1 MSVNYYQYQACDA
14 QGNITNGQLSAES
27 EREAIAML
35 QARKLVPVKLNSTS
49 RQSLK
54 SSGGK
59 KIGTADLVDFTSG
72 LTTLVEARIP
82 IDKALQLLEGITAK
96 EHMKRLVVSLRR
108 DVKEGKSLADA
119 MESRPDVFSKL
130 YINIIRAGETGG
142 ILDQLLP
149 DLGNFLET
157 AEETKKQIISALT
170 YPMVLLITGLI
181 SVVLLLVYVVPQFT
195 AMFEDVGS
203 EIPPSAEFLLNL
215 SSGLQNFGWLVVPV
229 VFGIIYWWRWLAADK
244 QRKRQKDAFMLRLP
258 IAGKLLLNRDVAIFS
273 RTLGALLGAGIPLI
287 RGLRVAREVISNE
300 ELIHHLEVVEEDVRS
315 GAGLGISLEKTG
327 MFPVL
332 LHQLVT
338 VGEESGRTGAILKKL
353 AKTFDANVR
362 DDVSRLVSALQPAP
376 ILLLGIAVG
385 GIIIVMLSA
394 VFSMNTVDF

>member
-14 QGNITNGQLSAES
+14 HGKMTTGQLSADS

-35 QARKLVPVKLNSTS
+35 QSQKLVPVKIKSTT
-49 RQSLK
+49 K
-54 SSGGK
+54 SSLQRTGGK
-59 KIGTADLVDFTSG
+59 IGNADLVDFTNG
-72 LTTLVEARIP
+72 LSTLVEARIP
-82 IDKALQLLEGITAK
+82 IDKALNLLEGITEK

-119 MESRPDVFSKL
+119 METRPDVFSKL

-149 DLGNFLET
+149 DLVNFLET
-157 AEETKKQIISALT
+157 AEETKKQVISALT
-170 YPMVLLITGLI
+170 YPIVLLITGIL
-181 SVVLLLVYVVPQFT
+181 SVALLLIYVVPQFT

-203 EIPPSAEFLLNL
+203 DIPSSAEFLLSL
-215 SSGLQNFGWLVVPV
+215 SNGLQSYGWLIVPA
-229 VFGIIYWWRWLAADK
+229 VFGVVYWWRWVNADK
-244 QRKRQKDAFMLRLP
+244 ERKKQKDAIMLDLP
-258 IAGKLLLNRDVAIFS
+258 IAGKLLIHRDVAIFS

-315 GAGLGISLEKTG
+315 GAGLGVSLEKTG
-327 MFPVL
+327 KFPIL

-338 VGEESGRTGAILKKL
+338 VGEESGRTGPILKKL
-353 AKTFDANVR
+353 ASTFDASVR
-362 DDVSRLVSALQPAP
+362 DDMNRLVSALQPAL
-376 ILLLGIAVG
+376 ILLLGITVG

>member
-14 QGNITNGQLSAES
+14 NGNMTSGQLSADS

-35 QARKLVPVKLNSTS
+35 QSQKLVPVKI
-49 RQSLK
+49 K
-54 SSGGK
+54 SSSRSSLQRGGGK
-59 KIGTADLVDFTSG
+59 IKSADLVDFTNG
-72 LTTLVEARIP
+72 LSTLVEARIP
-82 IDKALQLLEGITAK
+82 IDKALNLLEGITEK

-119 MESRPDVFSKL
+119 MEARPDVFSKL

-149 DLGNFLET
+149 DLVNFLET

-170 YPMVLLITGLI
+170 YPIVLLATGIL
-181 SVVLLLVYVVPQFT
+181 SVALLLVYVVPQFT

-203 EIPPSAEFLLNL
+203 EIPTSAEFLLGL
-215 SSGLQNFGWLVVPV
+215 SNGIQNYGWLIVPA
-229 VFGIIYWWRWLAADK
+229 FFMAGYWWRWLNADK
-244 QRKRQKDAFMLRLP
+244 DRKRQKDAILLDLP
-258 IAGKLLLNRDVAIFS
+258 IVGRLLVHRDVAIFS

-300 ELIHHLEVVEEDVRS
+300 ELIRHLEVVEEDVRS
-315 GAGLGISLEKTG
+315 GAGLGVSLEKTG
-327 MFPVL
+327 KFPIL

-338 VGEESGRTGAILKKL
+338 VGEESGRTGDILKKL
-353 AKTFDANVR
+353 AKTFDASVR
-362 DDVSRLVSALQPAP
+362 DDMSRLVSALQPAL
-376 ILLLGIAVG
+376 ILLLGITVG

>member
-1 MSVNYYQYQACDA
+1 MSMNYYQYQACDA
-14 QGNITNGQLSAES
+14 QGNLTSGQLSADS

-35 QARKLVPVKLNSTS
+35 QSRKLVPVKIKTTS
-49 RQSLK
+49 RQNLQR
-54 SSGGK
+54 GGSRIK
-59 KIGTADLVDFTSG
+59 NADLVDFTNG
-72 LTTLVEARIP
+72 LSTLVEARIP
-82 IDKALQLLEGITAK
+82 IDKALTLLEGIKEK

-119 MESRPDVFSKL
+119 MEARADVFSKL

-149 DLGNFLET
+149 DLVNFLET
-157 AEETKKQIISALT
+157 AEETKKQVISALT
-170 YPMVLLITGLI
+170 YPIVLLITGIL
-181 SVVLLLVYVVPQFT
+181 SVGLLLVYVVPQFT

-203 EIPPSAEFLLNL
+203 EIPPSAEFLLGL
-215 SSGLQNFGWLVVPV
+215 SAGIQNFGWLIVPL
-229 VFGIIYWWRWLAADK
+229 VFLVGYWWRWVNADK
-244 QRKRQKDAFMLRLP
+244 ARRRQKDAYMLRLP
-258 IAGKLLLNRDVAIFS
+258 IAGKLLLHRDVAIFA

-315 GAGLGISLEKTG
+315 GSGLGNALEKTG

-332 LHQLVT
+332 LHQLVA

-353 AKTFDANVR
+353 ARSFDASVR
-362 DDVSRLVSALQPAP
+362 DDMTRLVSALQPAL

-385 GIIIVMLSA
+385 GIIIIMLSA

>member
-14 QGNITNGQLSAES
+14 QGNMTSGQLSADS

-35 QARKLVPVKLNSTS
+35 QARKLVPVKIKTTS
-49 RQSLK
+49 RQSMQQ
-54 SSGGK
+54 GGA
-59 KIGTADLVDFTSG
+59 KIRNADLVDFTNG
-72 LTTLVEARIP
+72 LSTLVEARIP
-82 IDKALQLLEGITAK
+82 IDKALNLLEGITEK
-96 EHMKRLVVSLRR
+96 EHMKRLVVALRR

-119 MESRPDVFSKL
+119 MEARPDVFSKL

-149 DLGNFLET
+149 DLVGFLET
-157 AEETKKQIISALT
+157 AEETKKQIISAMT
-170 YPMVLLITGLI
+170 YPMVLMATGII
-181 SVVLLLVYVVPQFT
+181 SVALLLVYVVPQFT

-203 EIPPSAEFLLNL
+203 DIPASAEFLLAL
-215 SSGLQNFGWLVVPV
+215 SDGIKSYGWLIVPI
-229 VFGIIYWWRWLAADK
+229 VFLIGYWWRWLNADK
-244 QRKRQKDAFMLRLP
+244 GRKRQKDAYMLRLP
-258 IAGKLLLNRDVAIFS
+258 IAGRLLTNREVAIFS

-287 RGLRVAREVISNE
+287 RGLRVARDVISNE

-315 GAGLGISLEKTG
+315 GAGLGYSLEKTG

-353 AKTFDANVR
+353 ARTFDANVK
-362 DDVSRLVSALQPAP
+362 DDVGRLVSALQPAL

-385 GIIIVMLSA
+385 GIIIIMLSA

>member
-1 MSVNYYQYQACDA
+1 MSINYYQYQACDA

-35 QARKLVPVKLNSTS
+35 QARKLVPVKLNATS

-54 SSGGK
+54 RSGGK
-59 KIGTADLVDFTSG
+59 KISTADLVDFTSG

-108 DVKEGKSLADA
+108 DVKEGNSLADA
-119 MESRPDVFSKL
+119 MEYRPDVFSKL

-170 YPMVLLITGLI
+170 YPMVLLITGVI

-203 EIPPSAEFLLNL
+203 EIPASAEFLLNL
-215 SSGLQNFGWLVVPV
+215 SSGLQV
-229 VFGIIYWWRWLAADK
+229 LA
-244 QRKRQKDAFMLRLP
+244 
-258 IAGKLLLNRDVAIFS
+258 G
-273 RTLGALLGAGIPLI
+273 
-287 RGLRVAREVISNE
+287 
-300 ELIHHLEVVEEDVRS
+300 
-315 GAGLGISLEKTG
+315 
-327 MFPVL
+327 
-332 LHQLVT
+332 
-338 VGEESGRTGAILKKL
+338 
-353 AKTFDANVR
+353 
-362 DDVSRLVSALQPAP
+362 
-376 ILLLGIAVG
+376 
-385 GIIIVMLSA
+385 
-394 VFSMNTVDF
+394 

>member
-14 QGNITNGQLSAES
+14 NGNMTSGQLSADS

-35 QARKLVPVKLNSTS
+35 QSQKLVPVKI
-49 RQSLK
+49 K
-54 SSGGK
+54 SSSRSSLQRTGGK
-59 KIGTADLVDFTSG
+59 IKNADLVDFTNG
-72 LTTLVEARIP
+72 LSTLVEARIP
-82 IDKALQLLEGITAK
+82 IDKALNLLEGITEK

-119 MESRPDVFSKL
+119 MDARPDVFSKL

-149 DLGNFLET
+149 DLVNFLET

-170 YPMVLLITGLI
+170 YPIVLLATGIL
-181 SVVLLLVYVVPQFT
+181 SVALLLVYVVPQFT

-203 EIPPSAEFLLNL
+203 EIPTSAEFLLGL
-215 SSGLQNFGWLVVPV
+215 SNGIQNYGWLIVPA
-229 VFGIIYWWRWLAADK
+229 FFMAGYWWRWLNADK
-244 QRKRQKDAFMLRLP
+244 DRKRQKDAILLDLP
-258 IAGKLLLNRDVAIFS
+258 IVGRLLVHRDVAIFS

-315 GAGLGISLEKTG
+315 GAGLGVSLEKTG
-327 MFPVL
+327 KFPIL

-338 VGEESGRTGAILKKL
+338 VGEESGRTGDILKKL
-353 AKTFDANVR
+353 AKTFDASVR
-362 DDVSRLVSALQPAP
+362 DDMSRLVSALQPAL
-376 ILLLGIAVG
+376 ILLLGITVG

>member
-14 QGNITNGQLSAES
+14 NGNMTSGQLSADS
-27 EREAIAML
+27 EREAIAIL
-35 QARKLVPVKLNSTS
+35 QSQRLVPVKI
-49 RQSLK
+49 K
-54 SSGGK
+54 SSGRSSLQRAGGK
-59 KIGTADLVDFTSG
+59 IKNADLVDFTNG
-72 LTTLVEARIP
+72 LSTLVEARIP
-82 IDKALQLLEGITAK
+82 IDKALNLLEGITEK

-119 MESRPDVFSKL
+119 MEARPDVFSKL

-149 DLGNFLET
+149 DLVNFLET

-170 YPMVLLITGLI
+170 YPIVLLATGIL
-181 SVVLLLVYVVPQFT
+181 SVALLLVYVVPQFT

-203 EIPPSAEFLLNL
+203 EIPASAEFLLGL
-215 SSGLQNFGWLVVPV
+215 SNGIQSYGWLIVPA
-229 VFGIIYWWRWLAADK
+229 VFLAGYWWRWLNADK
-244 QRKRQKDAFMLRLP
+244 DRKRQKDAILLDLP
-258 IAGKLLLNRDVAIFS
+258 IAGRLLVHRDVAIFS

-315 GAGLGISLEKTG
+315 GAGLGVSLEKTG
-327 MFPVL
+327 KFPIL

-338 VGEESGRTGAILKKL
+338 VGEESGRTGGILKKL
-353 AKTFDANVR
+353 AKTFDASVR
-362 DDVSRLVSALQPAP
+362 DDMSRLVSALQPAL
-376 ILLLGIAVG
+376 ILLLGITVG

>member
-1 MSVNYYQYQACDA
+1 MPWNP
-14 QGNITNGQLSAES
+14 G
-27 EREAIAML
+27 RM
-35 QARKLVPVKLNSTS
+35 
-49 RQSLK
+49 
-54 SSGGK
+54 
-59 KIGTADLVDFTSG
+59 F
-72 LTTLVEARIP
+72 
-82 IDKALQLLEGITAK
+82 
-96 EHMKRLVVSLRR
+96 
-108 DVKEGKSLADA
+108 
-119 MESRPDVFSKL
+119 FSKL

-149 DLGNFLET
+149 DLLNFLES

-170 YPMVLLITGLI
+170 YPLVLLITGII
-181 SVVLLLVYVVPQFT
+181 SVVLLLIYVVPQFT

-203 EIPPSAEFLLNL
+203 DIPPSAEFLLSL
-215 SSGLQNFGWLVVPV
+215 STNIQLYGWL
-229 VFGIIYWWRWLAADK
+229 IIPLVMLAMYWWHWVNDDK
-244 QRKRQKDAFMLRLP
+244 EHKRKKDAFMLQLP
-258 IAGKLLLNRDVAIFS
+258 IAGKLMVHRDVAIFS

-327 MFPVL
+327 KFPIL

-338 VGEESGRTGAILKKL
+338 VGEESGRTGPILKKL

-362 DDVSRLVSALQPAP
+362 DDMTRLVGALQPIL

>member
-14 QGNITNGQLSAES
+14 NGNMTSGQLSADS
-27 EREAIAML
+27 EREAISML
-35 QARKLVPVKLNSTS
+35 QSQKLVPVKI
-49 RQSLK
+49 K
-54 SSGGK
+54 SSSRSSLQRTGGK
-59 KIGTADLVDFTSG
+59 IKNADLVDFTNG
-72 LTTLVEARIP
+72 LSTLVEARIP
-82 IDKALQLLEGITAK
+82 IDKALNLLEGITEK

-119 MESRPDVFSKL
+119 MDARPDVFSKL

-149 DLGNFLET
+149 DLVNFLET

-170 YPMVLLITGLI
+170 YPIVLLTTGIL
-181 SVVLLLVYVVPQFT
+181 SVALLLVYVVPQFT

-203 EIPPSAEFLLNL
+203 EIPTSAEFLLGL
-215 SSGLQNFGWLVVPV
+215 SNGIQNYGWLIVPA
-229 VFGIIYWWRWLAADK
+229 FFMAGYWWRWLNADK
-244 QRKRQKDAFMLRLP
+244 DRKRQKDAILLDLP
-258 IAGKLLLNRDVAIFS
+258 IVGRLLVHRDVAIFS

-315 GAGLGISLEKTG
+315 GAGLGVSLEKTG
-327 MFPVL
+327 KFPIL

-338 VGEESGRTGAILKKL
+338 VGEESGRTGDILKKL
-353 AKTFDANVR
+353 AKTFDASVR
-362 DDVSRLVSALQPAP
+362 DDMSRLVSALQPAL
-376 ILLLGIAVG
+376 ILLLGITVG